1 MIAVD
6 EALRLLP
13 AAVLLGVAAT
23 AFIDIWALLRHRLF
37 GIPAL
42 DFALVGRWLVHLA
55 RGQFR
60 HDAIAAAPAVR
71 GEGDADQ
78 IVRGPADDAF
88 AAALLAFAGS
98 AWLREPRFV
107 PAVLT
112 GLATAAAP
120 FLLLQPGL
128 GAGIAANRTPRPWHA
143 RAQTVLTHALFGV
156 GLYLAG
162 RAANG
167 MTLFG

>member
-71 GEGDADQ
+71 GEGVIGWTAHYL
-78 IVRGPADDAF
+78 IGVAF

-98 AWLREPRFV
+98 AWLREPRFA

-128 GAGIAANRTPRPWHA
+128 GAGIAASRTPRPWHA
-143 RAQTVLTHALFGV
+143 RTQTLLTHALFGV

-162 RAANG
+162 KAANEV
-167 MTLFG
+167 TLFG